1 MIWLLRTKNIV
12 ILKTYQTYAT
22 IFFVLDG
29 EGAPADAAG
38 DANGEKKEK
47 VEDVE
52 NTGGDA
58 SKNITQFKAQLIT
71 MF

>member
-1 MIWLLRTKNIV
+1 M
-12 ILKTYQTYAT
+12 YQTYAT
-22 IFFVLDG
+22 TFFVLDG

-58 SKNITQFKAQLIT
+58 S
-71 MF
+71 